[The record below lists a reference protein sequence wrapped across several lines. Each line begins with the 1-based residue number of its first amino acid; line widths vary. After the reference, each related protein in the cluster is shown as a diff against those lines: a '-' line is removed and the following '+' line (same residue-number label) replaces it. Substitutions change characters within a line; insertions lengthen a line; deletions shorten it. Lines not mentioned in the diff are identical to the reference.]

1 MKKVAI
7 YSPYLDSFGGG
18 ERYMMSIAEC
28 LADRNEVDI
37 LLDNHLFGLGQEF
50 LKKNLS
56 KRLNLNLSKA
66 KFIKAPIGK
75 GGNFLK
81 RLKFLSNYDYLF
93 YLTDGSIFYST
104 AKNSILHFQVP
115 FENKVN
121 KGIWGRK
128 KLKSWNTAIYNSKF
142 TKQVIEKTWNL
153 QGKVIYPP
161 VEVEDFKSLK
171 KQNLILSVGRFVS
184 FNRIKKQEF
193 MIDMFKKMAKDLKGW
208 SLHLAGGVE
217 GDKKYL
223 DELKKASKGF
233 DIFFYPNVS
242 FEKLKDL
249 YGKASIYWHAMGY
262 GEKDPKRKEHFG
274 ITTVEAMSAGCVPVV
289 INSGGQPEI
298 VENKKSGY
306 LWNDIVELKKLTLQ
320 LINDSDL
327 LKKLSQ
333 NAILRSKIFSK
344 DRFCREIKEVINGV
358 N

>member
-1 MKKVAI
+1 MKIAI

-18 ERYMMSIAEC
+18 ERYMMTIAEC

-37 LLDNHLFGLGQEF
+37 LLDNHLFGFGQEF
-50 LKKNLS
+50 LKNNLS

-81 RLKFLSNYDYLF
+81 RLKFLRSYDYLF

-104 AKNSILHFQVP
+104 AKNNILHFQVP
-115 FENKVN
+115 FENKIN
-121 KGIWGRK
+121 KGVWGRK
-128 KLKSWNTAIYNSKF
+128 KLNSWKMAIYNSKF
-142 TKQVIEKTWNL
+142 TKELIEKTWNL
-153 QGKVIYPP
+153 NGKVIYPP
-161 VEVEDFKSLK
+161 VGVEDFKPLK

-184 FNRIKKQEF
+184 FLKTKKHEL
-193 MIDMFKKMAKDLKGW
+193 MIDVFKKMKVKGW
-208 SLHLAGGVE
+208 SLHLAGGLE

-223 DELKKASKGF
+223 DELKKRSKGV

-242 FEKLKDL
+242 FEKLQDL
-249 YGKASIYWHAMGY
+249 YGRASIYWHAMGF
-262 GEKDPKRKEHFG
+262 GEKDPHKQEHFG
-274 ITTVEAMSAGCVPVV
+274 ITTVEAMAAGAVPVV

-298 VENKKSGY
+298 VEDGKSGY

-320 LINDSDL
+320 LINDPDL
-327 LKKLSQ
+327 IKKLSQ

-344 DRFCREIKEVINGV
+344 DKFCKEIREVINGV

>member
-1 MKKVAI
+1 MKIAI

-28 LADRNEVDI
+28 LEDSNEVDI
-37 LLDNHLFGLGQEF
+37 LLDNHLFGFGQEF
-50 LKKNLS
+50 LKNNLS

-75 GGNFLK
+75 GSNFLK
-81 RLKFLSNYDYLF
+81 RLKFLSNYNFLF

-104 AKNSILHFQVP
+104 AKVSILHFQVP
-115 FENKVN
+115 LENMTAKN
-121 KGIWGRK
+121 FWGRK

-142 TKQVIEKTWNL
+142 TKELIEKTWDL
-153 QGKVIYPP
+153 KGKVVYPP
-161 VEVEDFKSLK
+161 VDIENFKPFK
-171 KQNLILSVGRFVS
+171 KEKMILSVGRFVS
-184 FNRIKKQEF
+184 FLKTKKHEF
-193 MIDMFKKMAKDLKGW
+193 MIDAFQKMAKDLNGW

-242 FEKLKDL
+242 FEKLQDL
-249 YGKASIYWHAMGY
+249 YGRASIYWHAMGY

-274 ITTVEAMSAGCVPVV
+274 ITTVEAMAAGCVPVV

-298 VENKKSGY
+298 VEYGKSGY
-306 LWNDIVELKKLTLQ
+306 LWNTTKELKDLTLK
-320 LINDSDL
+320 LVSNTDL
-327 LKKLSQ
+327 LKRLSQ
-333 NAILRSKIFSK
+333 NAQKRSTIFSK
-344 DRFCREIKEVINGV
+344 DEFCKHIQEIING
-358 N
+358 NI